1 MPRARS
7 RSAWTVVRC
16 PRAGTPRRVARVQ
29 RSDCGAMVSRLDYGE
44 VFEAHVWE
52 VHGFFAYR
60 LGSRAEAEDLTQAT
74 FERGLRAWGRF
85 DPRRATAR
93 TWLLA
98 IAHNLLVD
106 HYRTR
111 ARRREV
117 SLPEDLD
124 APASDERRDVGL
136 DPALARALDELGER
150 DREIIAL
157 RFGGDLTGPEIATVT
172 GLSLA
177 NVQQI
182 LSRALRRL
190 RASLETH
197 EDPASERPGAS
208 SG

>member
-1 MPRARS
+1 
-7 RSAWTVVRC
+7 
-16 PRAGTPRRVARVQ
+16 
-29 RSDCGAMVSRLDYGE
+29 MVSWQDFGE

-60 LGSRAEAEDLTQAT
+60 LGSRSEAEDLTQAT
-74 FERGLRAWGRF
+74 FERGLRAWSRF
-85 DPRRATAR
+85 DPRRASPR

-106 HYRTR
+106 HYRSR

-117 SLPEDLD
+117 SLPDDLD
-124 APASDERRDVGL
+124 APASVERRGLGL
-136 DPALARALDELGER
+136 DPALARALDDLGDR

-157 RFGGDLTGPEIATVT
+157 RFGGDLTGPEIAAVT

-190 RASLETH
+190 RASLEAE
-197 EDPASERPGAS
+197 EDAARRRPSAS

>member
-1 MPRARS
+1 MLS
-7 RSAWTVVRC
+7 R
-16 PRAGTPRRVARVQ
+16 Q
-29 RSDCGAMVSRLDYGE
+29 DFGE

-60 LGSRAEAEDLTQAT
+60 LGSRGEAEDLTQAT
-74 FERGLRAWGRF
+74 FERGLRAWSRF
-85 DPRRATAR
+85 DPRRASPR

-106 HYRTR
+106 HYRSR

-117 SLPEDLD
+117 SLPDGLD
-124 APASDERRDVGL
+124 PPASDERLGLGL
-136 DPALARALDELGER
+136 DQALARALDDLADRE
-150 DREIIAL
+150 REIIAL
-157 RFGGDLTGPEIATVT
+157 RFGGDLTGPEIAAIT

-190 RASLETH
+190 RASLEAE
-197 EDPASERPGAS
+197 EDAARERPSAS

>member
-1 MPRARS
+1 
-7 RSAWTVVRC
+7 
-16 PRAGTPRRVARVQ
+16 
-29 RSDCGAMVSRLDYGE
+29 MVSRLDYGE

-85 DPRRATAR
+85 DPRRASAR

-106 HYRTR
+106 HYRSR

-117 SLPEDLD
+117 AVPEGLD
-124 APASDERRDVGL
+124 APADDERQRLGL
-136 DPALARALDELGER
+136 DPVLARALNELSGRE
-150 DREIIAL
+150 REIIAL
-157 RFGGDLTGPEIATVT
+157 RFGGDLTGPEIAMVT

-190 RASLETH
+190 RASLEAQ
-197 EDPASERPGAS
+197 EGPARERPGAS